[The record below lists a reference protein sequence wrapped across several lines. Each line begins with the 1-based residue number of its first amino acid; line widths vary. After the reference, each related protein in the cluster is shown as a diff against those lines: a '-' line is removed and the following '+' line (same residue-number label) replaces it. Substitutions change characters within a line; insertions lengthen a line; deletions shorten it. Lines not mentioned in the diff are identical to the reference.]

1 MKPPLRSEDHDEV
14 TAKAVL
20 ACGNNQSSCSGMDV
34 RAFFGKYINA
44 LMRNRFAPGICPEG
58 ILVIAMAGRTFH
70 GHREV
75 LGDDPADSQ
84 DGCKNKPNLEAGST
98 AGVIFFH
105 IKKGNIDCPAMQ
117 PANG

>member
-58 ILVIAMAGRTFH
+58 ILVIAMAGRTL
-70 GHREV
+70 HRHRGG
-75 LGDDPADSQ
+75 LGGDPAGSQ
-84 DGCKNKPNLEAGST
+84 GGCKKKTHPQAGGKGG
-98 AGVIFFH
+98 GVFFFFF
-105 IKKGNIDCPAMQ
+105 K
-117 PANG
+117 